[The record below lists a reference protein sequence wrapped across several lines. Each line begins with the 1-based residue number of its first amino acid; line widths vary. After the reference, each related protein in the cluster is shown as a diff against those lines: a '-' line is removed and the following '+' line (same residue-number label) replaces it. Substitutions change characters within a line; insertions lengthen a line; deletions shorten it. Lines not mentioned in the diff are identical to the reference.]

1 MKRLLTRSAFLVWL
15 ALSAFIV
22 LTALIVSVIRVLLPL
37 VSDYRELIR
46 EEVSVVVAAE
56 AVYIF

>member
-37 VSDYRELIR
+37 VSDYRELSR

>member
-1 MKRLLTRSAFLVWL
+1 MKWLLTRSAFLVWL
-15 ALSAFIV
+15 ALRAFIV